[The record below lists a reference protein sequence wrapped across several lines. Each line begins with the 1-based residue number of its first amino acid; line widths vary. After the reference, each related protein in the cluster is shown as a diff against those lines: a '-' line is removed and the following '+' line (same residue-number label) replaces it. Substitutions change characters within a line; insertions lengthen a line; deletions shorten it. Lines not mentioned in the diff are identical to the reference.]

1 VGRAHRRPHRDAD
14 AQAAKSA
21 AEGEQLRNTVA
32 ALRAENQLLRERLSS
47 VAHTAESEHN
57 QHSHWRVRTGME
69 ATVPFMRWR
78 MPCTYTRRTCA
89 SGKRRHGDLNQLGK
103 ASQKLPFG
111 VESHS

>member
-1 VGRAHRRPHRDAD
+1 MGRAHRRPHRDAD

-69 ATVPFMRWR
+69 ATVPF
-78 MPCTYTRRTCA
+78 YEVE
-89 SGKRRHGDLNQLGK
+89 D
-103 ASQKLPFG
+103 ASQKLPLELSRTASCCDLPEG
-111 VESHS
+111 QVVGNMTRAH